1 MLYGPCEKG
10 HLFVPKASDCTAK
23 QHPKQSNLAHRT
35 HRHVGE
41 SPQKGPSSTQPRPF
55 LTHRCCVPPTGP
67 PAPAASQPSVH
78 LPNRRAAIAC
88 TACRSKPASSRPA
101 HARTHPLPPQSET
114 RFTVGMTCEG
124 CSGAVKRIL
133 GKIEGVSAVETDVQ
147 AKRVVVTGT
156 AAPEAMLAALK
167 KWGDA
172 SGKQVELQT
181 AAA

>member
-1 MLYGPCEKG
+1 
-10 HLFVPKASDCTAK
+10 
-23 QHPKQSNLAHRT
+23 
-35 HRHVGE
+35 
-41 SPQKGPSSTQPRPF
+41 
-55 LTHRCCVPPTGP
+55 
-67 PAPAASQPSVH
+67 
-78 LPNRRAAIAC
+78 
-88 TACRSKPASSRPA
+88 
-101 HARTHPLPPQSET
+101 
-114 RFTVGMTCEG
+114 MTCEG